1 MIKLLVD
8 SVISTGKILKQLKYF
23 SFNKIFIHRFINRL
37 LHTNR
42 YKDQPLGVAVH
53 GQFAQNSA
61 SKQKVKG
68 CCKICNVVLKE
79 CL

>member
-1 MIKLLVD
+1 MVKKRQISNGAEDFGIKEIFKNYFNDGSQKNIMIKLLVD

-42 YKDQPLGVAVH
+42 YKDL
-53 GQFAQNSA
+53 
-61 SKQKVKG
+61 
-68 CCKICNVVLKE
+68 
-79 CL
+79 